1 MNNNGIESMMVHGTL
16 SKLDNGVIFTKHQ
29 DDKLHTYSLFTFC
42 MDTTMNIVYGIFLLM
57 LVGGTAMSQQIFP
70 ALDTNFNAKTI
81 IVPPSPIKA
90 TLVFVGGKDT
100 VIGINGQKQL
110 AKQWH
115 DFIGY
120 TPINVQAP
128 NDSAYITINHE
139 MRVKDDILGDGG
151 GMTVFKVKKMADGEY
166 IVDGGYRNVDFTA
179 VGNTLANCGGI
190 SARNGRIWT
199 AEEWVQTSNKDINIG
214 LLPREG
220 SDTTYGAYGRGT
232 GQASVAGWGIRDTN
246 DWTIP
251 SGANYAGNTIKK
263 YQNFNWLVEID
274 PAQAKAVRKMYNW
287 GRFEHEGGV
296 VMPDDKT
303 VYLTDDNQPSVFFK
317 FVANQAGNFNEGQ
330 LFAYKQSADGMSGS
344 WVTIE
349 NNLDS
354 MLTARSV
361 ALRKG
366 ATMFTRFEWITDVNG
381 KVYVTETGLDNS
393 GTRFKDGMKLGG
405 TLAKHLMDRDVYTG
419 PFSDSTMT
427 IKDTVIIDYYGRV
440 LEFDPVTNKM
450 SVFLE
455 GGKAPNYVS
464 NKVHLS
470 NPDGLVSWNLNGKD
484 YLVIQEDLNGRSK
497 GRVGNPDV
505 DGSGKNIC
513 EIYVLDMSKPNP
525 TLDDLRRLLIT
536 PNGAEVTGAIP
547 TPDGKAMFVNS
558 QHPSSVNTGEYGNSV
573 TMLLTG
579 LDKYVTSVFEEPS
592 FEQGAAFQVYPNPA
606 TRTLYFNEQSDVS
619 IYTIGGQRVK
629 VAWNTDKVDISEL
642 VPGTYFVQNIRG
654 DIQKI
659 IIQ

>member
-1 MNNNGIESMMVHGTL
+1 M
-16 SKLDNGVIFTKHQ
+16 KF
-29 DDKLHTYSLFTFC
+29 
-42 MDTTMNIVYGIFLLM
+42 VYGFLLLM
-57 LVGGTAMSQQIFP
+57 LTGGTAMSQQIFP

-81 IVPPSPIKA
+81 IVPPSPLQSKLI
-90 TLVFVGGKDT
+90 FVGGKDT

-120 TPINVQAP
+120 TPINLQAP

-151 GMTVFKVKKMADGEY
+151 GMTVFKVKKTPTGDY
-166 IVDGGYRNVDFTA
+166 IVDGTYRNVDFSA

-190 SARNGRIWT
+190 STRNGRIWT
-199 AEEWVQTSNKDINIG
+199 AEEWVQTSNKDINVG
-214 LLPREG
+214 LVPFEG
-220 SDTTYGAYGRGT
+220 KDTTLGAYGKG
-232 GQASVAGWGIRDTN
+232 AGFATIPGMGITDTN

-251 SGANYAGNTIKK
+251 AGANYAGRTIKK
-263 YQNFNWLVEID
+263 FQNFNWLVEID
-274 PAQAKAVRKMYNW
+274 PVQAKAVRKMYNW

-296 VMPDDKT
+296 IMPDDKT
-303 VYLTDDNQPSVFFK
+303 VYLTDDTQPAVFFK
-317 FVANQAGNFNEGQ
+317 FVANQPGNFNEGQ
-330 LFAYKQSADGMSGS
+330 LFAYKQSVDGNNGT
-344 WVTIE
+344 WLPLE
-349 NNLDS
+349 NSLDS
-354 MLTARSV
+354 MLSIRAV

-366 ATMFTRFEWITDVNG
+366 ATMFTRFEWISDVKG
-381 KVYVTETGLDNS
+381 KVYIAETGLDNS
-393 GTRFKDGMKLGG
+393 GNRFKDGMKLGG
-405 TLAKHLMDRDVYTG
+405 TLAKHLMERDVYTG
-419 PFSDSTMT
+419 PFSDSTMK

-440 LEFDPVTNKM
+440 LEFDPATDRM

-455 GGKAPNYVS
+455 GGKSANYTS

-470 NPDGLVSWNLNGKD
+470 NPDGLITWTLNGKD

-505 DGSGKNIC
+505 DGSGGAIC
-513 EIYVLDMSKPNP
+513 EIYVLDMSKTNP

-536 PNGAEVTGAIP
+536 PLGAEVTGAIP

-558 QHPSSVNTGEYGNSV
+558 QHPSAGNTGDYGNSC

-579 LDKYVTSVFEEPS
+579 LDKYVTSVFEDPS
-592 FEQGAAFQVYPNPA
+592 FEQNQGFQVFPNPA

-619 IYTIGGQRVK
+619 IYSIGGQRVK
-629 VAWNTDKVDISEL
+629 VAWNADKVDISEL
-642 VPGTYFVQNIRG
+642 LPGTYFVQNIRG
-654 DIQKI
+654 DVQKL

>member
-1 MNNNGIESMMVHGTL
+1 MN
-16 SKLDNGVIFTKHQ
+16 F
-29 DDKLHTYSLFTFC
+29 
-42 MDTTMNIVYGIFLLM
+42 VYGFLLLM
-57 LVGGTAMSQQIFP
+57 LTGGTVMAQQIFP

-81 IVPPSPIKA
+81 IVPPSPLQSK
-90 TLVFVGGKDT
+90 LVFVGGKDT

-120 TPINVQAP
+120 TPINLQAP

-151 GMTVFKVKKMADGEY
+151 GMTVFKVKKTPTGDY
-166 IVDGGYRNVDFTA
+166 IVDGSYRNVDFSA

-190 SARNGRIWT
+190 STRNGRIWT

-214 LLPREG
+214 LVPFEG
-220 SDTTYGAYGRGT
+220 KDTTLGAYGKG
-232 GQASVAGWGIRDTN
+232 AGFATIPGMGINDTN

-251 SGANYAGNTIKK
+251 AGANYAGRSIKK
-263 YQNFNWLVEID
+263 FQNFNWLVEID
-274 PAQAKAVRKMYNW
+274 PAQAKATRKMYNW

-296 VMPDDKT
+296 IMSDDKT
-303 VYLTDDNQPSVFFK
+303 VYLTDDTQPAVFFK
-317 FVANQAGNFNEGQ
+317 FVANQPGNFNEGQ
-330 LFAYKQSADGMSGS
+330 LFAYKQSVDGNSGT
-344 WVTIE
+344 WLPLE
-349 NNLDS
+349 NSLDS
-354 MLTARSV
+354 MLSIRAV

-366 ATMFTRFEWITDVNG
+366 ATMFTRHEWITALNG
-381 KVYVTETGLDNS
+381 KVYITETGRDNS
-393 GTRFKDGMKLGG
+393 GTSFKDGLKIGG
-405 TLAKHLMDRDVYTG
+405 TLAKHLWDRDVYTG
-419 PFSDSTMT
+419 PFSDSTMKT
-427 IKDTVIIDYYGRV
+427 KDTVIIDYYGRV
-440 LEFDPVTNKM
+440 LEFDPATNKM

-455 GGKAPNYVS
+455 GGKAANYAT

-470 NPDGLVSWNLNGKD
+470 NPDGIVSWNLNGKN

-497 GRVGNPDV
+497 GRVGNPDI
-505 DGSGKNIC
+505 DGSGNNIC
-513 EIYVLDMSKPNP
+513 EMYVLDMSKPNP

-536 PNGAEVTGAIP
+536 PSGAEVTGAIP
-547 TPDGKAMFVNS
+547 TPDGKAMFINS
-558 QHPSSVNTGEYGNSV
+558 QHPSSGNTGNFGNSC

-579 LDKYVTSVFEEPS
+579 LDKYVTSVFEDPS
-592 FEQGAAFQVYPNPA
+592 FEQNQGFQVFPNPA

-642 VPGTYFVQNIRG
+642 LPGTYFVQNIRG
-654 DIQKI
+654 DVQKI

>member
-1 MNNNGIESMMVHGTL
+1 MSLHYLQI
-16 SKLDNGVIFTKHQ
+16 LDVKEKYKKYQ
-29 DDKLHTYSLFTFC
+29 EDKLHPFIIHFLNGYI
-42 MDTTMNIVYGIFLLM
+42 MNMLYGLFLL
-57 LVGGTAMSQQIFP
+57 LLAGASAYSQAIFP

-90 TLVFVGGKDT
+90 KLVFVGGKDT
-100 VIGINGQKQL
+100 VVGINGQKQL

-120 TPINVQAP
+120 TPINPQAP

-151 GMTVFKVKKMADGEY
+151 GMTVFKVKKMPDGDY
-166 IVDGGYRNVDFTA
+166 VVDGGYRNVDFTA

-199 AEEWVQTSNKDINIG
+199 AEEWVQTSNADIFVG
-214 LLPREG
+214 LVPLEG
-220 SDTTYGAYGRGT
+220 KDTTRAGYGKG
-232 GQASVAGWGIRDTN
+232 ASFATIPGLGIRDTN

-251 SGANYAGNTIKK
+251 TNAQYAGRTIKK
-263 YQNFNWLVEID
+263 FQNFNWLVEID
-274 PAQAKAVRKMYNW
+274 PAQAKATRKMYNW

-296 VMPDDKT
+296 IMPDDKT

-330 LFAYKQSADGMSGS
+330 LFAYKQSADGNSGS

-349 NNLDS
+349 NSLDS
-354 MLTARSV
+354 MLTARNV

-366 ATMFTRFEWITDVNG
+366 ATMFTRFEWITDAKG
-381 KVYVTETGLDNS
+381 KVYITETGRDNS
-393 GTRFKDGMKLGG
+393 GTSFKDGMKLGG
-405 TLAKHLMDRDVYTG
+405 TLAKHLANRDVYTG
-419 PFSDSTMT
+419 PFSDSTMKT
-427 IKDTVIIDYYGRV
+427 KDTVIIDYYGRV
-440 LEFDPVTNKM
+440 LEFDPATDKM

-455 GGKAPNYVS
+455 GGKAPNYAS

-470 NPDGLVSWNLNGKD
+470 NPDGLISWTLNGKD
-484 YLVIQEDLNGRSK
+484 YLVIQEDLNGRNK

-505 DGSGKNIC
+505 DGSGSTIC
-513 EIYVLDMSKPNP
+513 EIYVVDLSKTNP
-525 TLDDLRRLLIT
+525 TLDDLHRMLIT

-558 QHPSSVNTGEYGNSV
+558 QHPSGTNTGDFANSC
-573 TMLLTG
+573 TMLITG
-579 LDKYVTSVFEEPS
+579 LDKYVTSVFEDPTFDEKS
-592 FEQGAAFQVYPNPA
+592 GFQVYPNPA
-606 TRTLYFNEQSDVS
+606 TRTLYFNEVSDVS
-619 IYTIGGQRVK
+619 MYTIGGQRVK
-629 VAWNTDKVDISEL
+629 VAWNTDKIDITEL
-642 VPGTYFVQNIRG
+642 TPGTYFVQNIRG
-654 DIQKI
+654 DVQKI

>member
-1 MNNNGIESMMVHGTL
+1 MN
-16 SKLDNGVIFTKHQ
+16 F
-29 DDKLHTYSLFTFC
+29 
-42 MDTTMNIVYGIFLLM
+42 VYGFLLLM
-57 LVGGTAMSQQIFP
+57 LTGGTAMSQQIFP

-81 IVPPSPIKA
+81 IVPPSPLQSKLI
-90 TLVFVGGKDT
+90 FVGGKDT

-120 TPINVQAP
+120 TPINLQAP

-151 GMTVFKVKKMADGEY
+151 GMTVFKVKKTPTGDY
-166 IVDGGYRNVDFTA
+166 IVDGNYRNVDFTA

-199 AEEWVQTSNKDINIG
+199 AEEWVQTSNADISVG
-214 LLPREG
+214 LVPVEG
-220 SDTTYGAYGRGT
+220 KDTTRAAFGRGIGFAT
-232 GQASVAGWGIRDTN
+232 APGLGIRDTN

-251 SGANYAGNTIKK
+251 SNAAFAGRTIKK
-263 YQNFNWLVEID
+263 FQNFNWLVEID

-296 VMPDDKT
+296 IMPDDKT

-330 LFAYKQSADGMSGS
+330 LYAFKQSSDGSSGT
-344 WVTIE
+344 WVKIE
-349 NNLDS
+349 TSLDS
-354 MLTARSV
+354 NLISRTV

-366 ATMFTRFEWITDVNG
+366 ATMFTRFEWITEVNG
-381 KVYVTETGLDNS
+381 KVYITETGRDNS
-393 GTRFKDGMKLGG
+393 GTTFKDGLKLGG
-405 TLAKHLMDRDVYTG
+405 TLAKHLWARDEYNG
-419 PFSDSTMT
+419 PFTDSTMR
-427 IKDTVIIDYYGRV
+427 IKDTIITDYYGRV
-440 LEFDPVTNKM
+440 LEFDPATDKM

-455 GGKAPNYVS
+455 GGKATNYAS

-470 NPDGLVSWNLNGKD
+470 NPDGLVSWTLNGKN

-505 DGSGKNIC
+505 DGSGNNIC
-513 EIYVLDMSKPNP
+513 EMYVLDMSKPNP
-525 TLDDLRRLLIT
+525 TLDDLKRLLIT

-558 QHPSSVNTGEYGNSV
+558 QHPSAGNTGDYGNSC

-579 LDKYVTSVFEEPS
+579 LDKYVTSVFEDPS
-592 FEQGAAFQVYPNPA
+592 FEQNQGFQVFPNPA

-619 IYTIGGQRVK
+619 IYSIGGQRVK

-642 VPGTYFVQNIRG
+642 LPGTYFVQNIRG
-654 DIQKI
+654 DVQKL

>member
-1 MNNNGIESMMVHGTL
+1 MN
-16 SKLDNGVIFTKHQ
+16 F
-29 DDKLHTYSLFTFC
+29 
-42 MDTTMNIVYGIFLLM
+42 VYGFLLLM
-57 LVGGTAMSQQIFP
+57 LTGGTVMAQQIFP

-81 IVPPSPIKA
+81 IVPPSPLQSK
-90 TLVFVGGKDT
+90 LVFVGGKDT

-120 TPINVQAP
+120 TPINLQAP

-151 GMTVFKVKKMADGEY
+151 GMTVFKVKKTPTGDY
-166 IVDGGYRNVDFTA
+166 IVDGSYRNVDFSA

-190 SARNGRIWT
+190 STRNGRIWT

-214 LLPREG
+214 LVPFEG
-220 SDTTYGAYGRGT
+220 KDTTLGAYGKG
-232 GQASVAGWGIRDTN
+232 AGFATIPGMGITDTN

-251 SGANYAGNTIKK
+251 AGANYAGRSIKK
-263 YQNFNWLVEID
+263 FQNFNWLVEID
-274 PAQAKAVRKMYNW
+274 PAQAKATRKMYNW

-296 VMPDDKT
+296 IMSDDKT
-303 VYLTDDNQPSVFFK
+303 VYLTDDTQPAVFFK
-317 FVANQAGNFNEGQ
+317 FVANQPGNFNEGQ
-330 LFAYKQSADGMSGS
+330 LFAYKQSVDGNSGT
-344 WVTIE
+344 WLPLE
-349 NNLDS
+349 NSLDS
-354 MLTARSV
+354 MLSIRAV

-366 ATMFTRFEWITDVNG
+366 ATMFTRHEWITALNG
-381 KVYVTETGLDNS
+381 KVYITETGRDNS
-393 GTRFKDGMKLGG
+393 GTSFKDGLKIGG
-405 TLAKHLMDRDVYTG
+405 TLAKHLWDRDVYTG
-419 PFSDSTMT
+419 PFSDSTMKT
-427 IKDTVIIDYYGRV
+427 KDTVIIDYYGRV
-440 LEFDPVTNKM
+440 LEFDPATNKM

-455 GGKAPNYVS
+455 GGKAANYAT

-470 NPDGLVSWNLNGKD
+470 NPDGIVSWNLNGKN

-497 GRVGNPDV
+497 GRVGNPDI
-505 DGSGKNIC
+505 DGSGNNIC
-513 EIYVLDMSKPNP
+513 EMYVLDMSKPNP

-536 PNGAEVTGAIP
+536 PSGAEVTGAIP
-547 TPDGKAMFVNS
+547 TPDGKAMFINS
-558 QHPSSVNTGEYGNSV
+558 QHPSSGNTGNFGNSC

-579 LDKYVTSVFEEPS
+579 LDKYVTSVFEDPS
-592 FEQGAAFQVYPNPA
+592 FEQNQGFQVFPNPA

-642 VPGTYFVQNIRG
+642 LPGTYFVQNIRG
-654 DIQKI
+654 DVQKI

>member
-1 MNNNGIESMMVHGTL
+1 
-16 SKLDNGVIFTKHQ
+16 
-29 DDKLHTYSLFTFC
+29 
-42 MDTTMNIVYGIFLLM
+42 MNIVYGFLL
-57 LVGGTAMSQQIFP
+57 LLFVGGTAMSQQIFP

-81 IVPPSPIKA
+81 IVPPSPLKA
-90 TLVFVGGKDT
+90 KLVFVGGKDT

-120 TPINVQAP
+120 TPINLQAP

-151 GMTVFKVKKMADGEY
+151 GMTVFKVKKTPSGDY
-166 IVDGGYRNVDFTA
+166 DVDGGYRNVDFTA

-199 AEEWVQTSNKDINIG
+199 AEEWVQTSNKDINVG
-214 LLPREG
+214 LVPVEG
-220 SDTTYGAYGRGT
+220 KDTVFAAYGKGI
-232 GQASVAGWGIRDTN
+232 GQATVPGLGIRDTN

-251 SGANYAGNTIKK
+251 AGANYAGRSIKK
-263 YQNFNWLVEID
+263 FQNFNWLVEID
-274 PAQAKAVRKMYNW
+274 PAQAKATRKMYNW

-296 VMPDDKT
+296 IMGDDKT
-303 VYLTDDNQPSVFFK
+303 VYLTDDTQPAVFFK
-317 FVANQAGNFNEGQ
+317 FVANQPGNFNEGQ
-330 LFAYKQSADGMSGS
+330 LFAYKQSADGNGGT
-344 WVTIE
+344 WLPLE
-349 NNLDS
+349 NSLDS
-354 MLTARSV
+354 MLSIRAV

-366 ATMFTRFEWITDVNG
+366 ATMFTRHEWITDVNG
-381 KVYVTETGLDNS
+381 KVYITETGLDNS
-393 GTRFKDGMKLGG
+393 GNRFKDGMKAGG
-405 TLAKHLMDRDVYTG
+405 TLAKHLMDRDVYNG
-419 PFSDSTMT
+419 PFSDSTMK

-440 LEFDPVTNKM
+440 LEFDPATDKM
-450 SVFLE
+450 RVFLE
-455 GGKAPNYVS
+455 GGKATNYAS

-470 NPDGLVSWNLNGKD
+470 NPDGIVSWNLNGKN

-505 DGSGKNIC
+505 DGSGSNIC
-513 EIYVLDMSKPNP
+513 EMYVLDMSKTNP
-525 TLDDLRRLLIT
+525 SLDDLRRLLIT

-547 TPDGKAMFVNS
+547 TPDGKAMFINS
-558 QHPSSVNTGEYGNSV
+558 QHPSLGNTGDFGNSC

-579 LDKYVTSVFEEPS
+579 LDKYVTSVFEDPS
-592 FEQGAAFQVYPNPA
+592 FEQNQGFQVYPNPA
-606 TRTLYFNEQSDVS
+606 TRTLYFNVQSDVS
-619 IYTIGGQRVK
+619 IYSIGGQRVK
-629 VAWNTDKVDISEL
+629 VAWNADKVDISEL

-654 DIQKI
+654 DVQKI

>member
-1 MNNNGIESMMVHGTL
+1 
-16 SKLDNGVIFTKHQ
+16 
-29 DDKLHTYSLFTFC
+29 
-42 MDTTMNIVYGIFLLM
+42 MNIVYGVLL
-57 LVGGTAMSQQIFP
+57 LILAGGTAMSQQIFP
-70 ALDTNFNAKTI
+70 ALDTNFSAKTI
-81 IVPPSPIKA
+81 IVPPSPLQSK
-90 TLVFVGGKDT
+90 LVFVGGKDT

-120 TPINVQAP
+120 TPINLQAP

-151 GMTVFKVKKMADGEY
+151 GMTVFKVKKTPDGDY
-166 IVDGGYRNVDFTA
+166 IVDGGYRNVDFTG

-214 LLPREG
+214 LLPVEG
-220 SDTTYGAYGRGT
+220 KDTTYGAFGKGT
-232 GQASVAGWGIRDTN
+232 GQAAVPGWGIRDTN

-251 SGANYAGNTIKK
+251 AGANYAGRSIKK
-263 YQNFNWLVEID
+263 FQNFNWLVEID
-274 PAQAKAVRKMYNW
+274 PAQAKATRKMYNW

-303 VYLTDDNQPSVFFK
+303 VYLTDDTQPAVFFK

-330 LFAYKQSADGMSGS
+330 LFAYKQSADGNGGS
-344 WVTIE
+344 WLPLE
-349 NNLDS
+349 NSLDS
-354 MLTARSV
+354 MLSIRAV

-366 ATMFTRFEWITDVNG
+366 ATMFTRHEWITDVNG
-381 KVYVTETGLDNS
+381 KVYITETGLDNS
-393 GTRFKDGMKLGG
+393 GNRFKDGMKAGG
-405 TLAKHLMDRDVYTG
+405 TLAKHLMDRDVYNG
-419 PFSDSTMT
+419 PFSDSTMK

-440 LEFDPVTNKM
+440 LEFDPATDKM
-450 SVFLE
+450 RVFLE
-455 GGKAPNYVS
+455 GGKATNYAS

-484 YLVIQEDLNGRSK
+484 YLIIQEDLNGRSK
-497 GRVGNPDV
+497 GRVGTPDV
-505 DGSGKNIC
+505 DGSGGNIC
-513 EIYVLDMSKPNP
+513 EMYVLDMSKQNP

-558 QHPSSVNTGEYGNSV
+558 QHPSAGNTGDYGNSV

-579 LDKYVTSVFEEPS
+579 LDKYVTSVFEDPS
-592 FEQGAAFQVYPNPA
+592 FEKTQGFQVFPNPA
-606 TRTLYFNEQSDVS
+606 TRTLYFNEQSDIS

-659 IIQ
+659 IVQ

>member
-1 MNNNGIESMMVHGTL
+1 
-16 SKLDNGVIFTKHQ
+16 
-29 DDKLHTYSLFTFC
+29 
-42 MDTTMNIVYGIFLLM
+42 MNIVYGFLLLM

-81 IVPPSPIKA
+81 IVPPSPLKA
-90 TLVFVGGKDT
+90 KLVFVGGKDT

-120 TPINVQAP
+120 TPINLQAP

-151 GMTVFKVKKMADGEY
+151 GMTVFKVKKTPSGDYDVE
-166 IVDGGYRNVDFTA
+166 GGYRNVDFTA

-199 AEEWVQTSNKDINIG
+199 AEEWVQTSNKDINVG
-214 LLPREG
+214 LVPVEG
-220 SDTTYGAYGRGT
+220 KDTVFAAYGKGI
-232 GQASVAGWGIRDTN
+232 GQATVPGLGIRDTN

-251 SGANYAGNTIKK
+251 SGANYAGRTIKK
-263 YQNFNWLVEID
+263 FQNFNWLVEID
-274 PAQAKAVRKMYNW
+274 PAQAKATRKMYNW

-296 VMPDDKT
+296 VMADDKT
-303 VYLTDDNQPSVFFK
+303 VYLTDDTQPAVFFK
-317 FVANQAGNFNEGQ
+317 FVANQSGNFNEGQ
-330 LFAYKQSADGMSGS
+330 LFAYKQSVDGNTGT
-344 WVTIE
+344 WLPLE
-349 NNLDS
+349 NSLDS
-354 MLTARSV
+354 MLSIRSV

-366 ATMFTRFEWITDVNG
+366 ATMFTRFEWITDVKG
-381 KVYVTETGLDNS
+381 KVYITETGLDNS
-393 GTRFKDGMKLGG
+393 GNRFKDGMKAGG
-405 TLAKHLMDRDVYTG
+405 TLAKHLMERDVYNG
-419 PFSDSTMT
+419 PFSDSTMR
-427 IKDTVIIDYYGRV
+427 IKDTVINDYYGRV
-440 LEFDPVTNKM
+440 LEFDPATDKM

-455 GGKAPNYVS
+455 GGKATNYAS

-470 NPDGLVSWNLNGKD
+470 NPDGLITWTLNGKN

-505 DGSGKNIC
+505 DGSGGNIC
-513 EIYVLDMSKPNP
+513 EMYVLDMSKSNP

-558 QHPSSVNTGEYGNSV
+558 QHPSAGNTGDYGNSC

-579 LDKYVTSVFEEPS
+579 LDTYVTSVFEDPS
-592 FEQGAAFQVYPNPA
+592 FEQNQGFQVYPNPA

-619 IYTIGGQRVK
+619 IYSIGGQRVK
-629 VAWNTDKVDISEL
+629 VAWNAEKVDISEL
-642 VPGTYFVQNIRG
+642 LPGTYFVQNIRG
-654 DIQKI
+654 DVQKI

>member
-1 MNNNGIESMMVHGTL
+1 MSLHYLQI
-16 SKLDNGVIFTKHQ
+16 LDVKEKYKKYQEG
-29 DDKLHTYSLFTFC
+29 KLHPFIIHFLNGYI
-42 MDTTMNIVYGIFLLM
+42 MNMLYGLFLL
-57 LVGGTAMSQQIFP
+57 LLAGASAYSQTIFP

-90 TLVFVGGKDT
+90 KLVFVGGKDT
-100 VIGINGQKQL
+100 VVGINGQKQL

-120 TPINVQAP
+120 TPINPQAP

-151 GMTVFKVKKMADGEY
+151 GMTVFKVKKMPDGDY
-166 IVDGGYRNVDFTA
+166 VVDGGYRNVDFTA

-199 AEEWVQTSNKDINIG
+199 AEEWVQTSNADIFVG
-214 LLPREG
+214 LVPLEG
-220 SDTTYGAYGRGT
+220 KDTTRAGYGKG
-232 GQASVAGWGIRDTN
+232 ASFATIPGLGISDTN

-251 SGANYAGNTIKK
+251 TNAQYSGRRIKK
-263 YQNFNWLVEID
+263 FQNFNWLVEID
-274 PAQAKAVRKMYNW
+274 PAQAKATRKMYNW

-296 VMPDDKT
+296 IMPDDKT

-330 LFAYKQSADGMSGS
+330 LFAYKQSADGNSGS

-349 NNLDS
+349 NSLDS
-354 MLTARSV
+354 MLTARNV

-366 ATMFTRFEWITDVNG
+366 ATMFTRFEWITDAKG
-381 KVYVTETGLDNS
+381 KVYITETGRDNS
-393 GTRFKDGMKLGG
+393 GTSFKDGMKLGG
-405 TLAKHLMDRDVYTG
+405 TLAKHLADRDVYTG
-419 PFSDSTMT
+419 AFSDSTMKT
-427 IKDTVIIDYYGRV
+427 KDTVIIDYYGRV
-440 LEFDPVTNKM
+440 LEFDPATDKM

-455 GGKAPNYVS
+455 GGKAPNYAS

-470 NPDGLVSWNLNGKD
+470 NPDGLVSWTLNGKD

-505 DGSGKNIC
+505 DGSGTNIC
-513 EIYVLDMSKPNP
+513 EIYVVDLSKTKP
-525 TLDDLRRLLIT
+525 TLDDLHRMLIT

-558 QHPSSVNTGEYGNSV
+558 QHPSGTNTGDFANSC
-573 TMLLTG
+573 TMLITG
-579 LDKYVTSVFEEPS
+579 LDKYVTSVFEDPIFDEKT
-592 FEQGAAFQVYPNPA
+592 GFQVFPNPA
-606 TRTLYFNEQSDVS
+606 TRTLYFNEISDVS
-619 IYTIGGQRVK
+619 MYTIGGQRVK
-629 VAWNTDKVDISEL
+629 VAWNTDKIDITEL
-642 VPGTYFVQNIRG
+642 TPGTYFVQNIRG
-654 DIQKI
+654 DVQKI